1 MSPFPGAWFYHKS
14 SRLKIIKAEKTNMS
28 GKGGEVLTEDLVI
41 ACGFESIKIIKIQ
54 KEGKKILDINDFLS
68 GYKIKKGEFLT

>member
-1 MSPFPGAWFYHKS
+1 
-14 SRLKIIKAEKTNMS
+14 MS
-28 GKGGEVLTEDLVI
+28 GKSGEVLTEDLVI
-41 ACGFESIKIIKIQ
+41 ACGFGSIKIIKIQ